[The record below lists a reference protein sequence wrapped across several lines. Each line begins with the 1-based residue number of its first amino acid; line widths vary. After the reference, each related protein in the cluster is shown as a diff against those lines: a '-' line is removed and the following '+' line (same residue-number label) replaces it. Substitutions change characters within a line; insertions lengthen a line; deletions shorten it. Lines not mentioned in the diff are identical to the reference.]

1 MLDECLRKRARG
13 IEMGLRKKELS
24 FSGGRLPKNNRNNFV
39 ANAGI
44 ITYMIMLIMRI
55 PLSRM
60 IGDAGVGLL
69 APAFELYMLT
79 ALLFTYG
86 ISRTMTGLIRYRIKR
101 GQYKNAGKIFRT
113 SLKISLFFGILIA
126 LGTAAFSG
134 LLAEDAFLE
143 AMSRKA
149 ILAAAPIAI
158 LSALIS
164 VFRGYFN
171 GNGFGPLVAYS
182 QYIEKIAMLIA
193 GIIGGRFYYQYGLK
207 VAALLKNDMAAC
219 AYGAQGVMIGIMI
232 AELLT
237 LIYLLVVF
245 CLFVGSW
252 KRQMMQDGGRRME
265 SNGEIMSMLLGNGL
279 PMALA
284 TLLANSFMIIDQ
296 RFFNY
301 CMNQQE
307 LGDIR
312 STIWGSYYGK
322 YAVLIGIGAALVC
335 LAVHGSIGKI
345 AASYDREEY
354 RMMRDRIGLA
364 VKKVCVVAL
373 PVAVILAVS
382 AESFVTGLYKG
393 ETEQAVLTVRQ
404 GTVVV
409 FFYGI
414 AYLFGQMMIKM
425 RMIKELLF
433 CLAISFAAHILAAV
447 LFVRN
452 GFLGVE
458 GIVYSLIFF
467 TVVLAVLMFILVSRR
482 VSYKQEWIYSLA
494 FPAGAAAVTGL
505 VVMLL
510 DKLLFA
516 LLGALPT
523 LLISCLVGMILY
535 MVLIIILHVVNE
547 GELSEMP
554 MGGIWVAIGRL
565 IGVL

>member
-1 MLDECLRKRARG
+1 MNECPLKRARG
-13 IEMGLRKKELS
+13 IEMGLRKRETS
-24 FSGGRLPKNNRNNFV
+24 FGGGKLPKNNRSNIA

-44 ITYMIMLIMRI
+44 VTYMIMLGTRI

-60 IGDAGVGLL
+60 IGDAGIGLL

-86 ISRTMTGLIRYRIKR
+86 ISRTMTGLIRYRVKR

-113 SLKISLFFGILIA
+113 SLKISLLFGIFIA
-126 LGTAAFSG
+126 LGMAFFSG
-134 LLAEDAFLE
+134 FLAENAFLE

-193 GIIGGRFYYQYGLK
+193 GIAGGRLYYGYGQK
-207 VAALLKNDMAAC
+207 VSALVKNNMAAC
-219 AYGAQGVMIGIMI
+219 AYGAQGVMLGIMM

-237 LIYLLVVF
+237 LVYLLVVF
-245 CLFVGSW
+245 GFFAGSW
-252 KRQMMQDGGRRME
+252 KRQMMQDSGRRTE
-265 SNGEIMSMLLGNGL
+265 SNGEIMSMLFGNGL
-279 PMALA
+279 PMVLVVLM
-284 TLLANSFMIIDQ
+284 TNSFMLIDQ

-301 CMNQQE
+301 CMNRQE

-312 STIWGSYYGK
+312 SSVWGSYYGK

-335 LAVHGSIGKI
+335 LAVHGSVGKI

-354 RMMRDRIGLA
+354 RMMRDRISLA
-364 VKKVCVVAL
+364 VKKVCVVAF
-373 PVAVILAVS
+373 PAAVILAVS

-393 ETEQAVLTVRQ
+393 ETEQVVLAVRQ

-452 GFLGVE
+452 GLLGVE
-458 GIVYSLIFF
+458 GIVYSLILF
-467 TVVLAVLMFILVSRR
+467 TGVLAVLMFILVSRR

-516 LLGALPT
+516 LIGALPT